1 MMVIKNKIIIL
12 VWIVKFIYVTEH
24 IKCYYFQEITYLSYF
39 LEIDIFHRK
48 IRVSLHLLN
57 NFYNILRNV
66 YISKR
71 WTNVLFDLPI
81 IR

>member
-1 MMVIKNKIIIL
+1 MIKNKIIIL

-39 LEIDIFHRK
+39 LEIDIFHKK
-48 IRVSLHLLN
+48 IRVSLHFLN
-57 NFYNILRNV
+57 NFYDILRNV

-71 WTNVLFDLPI
+71 
-81 IR
+81 